1 MSEGLQAYAARQAA
15 TVGRRA
21 VPFARTPEWWV
32 PTGLPGVQA
41 NCLGCLG
48 EPCEENG
55 QDHGRGVALF
65 GEDRYVAAGCL
76 DGRVRCFDLQ
86 TGSQVWE
93 RRGDGSKVCH
103 VAASPDGMRLGAGT
117 ETGGCLLLDGRTGT
131 PLGQLP
137 KQESGAFWVCWSPD
151 ARFLATHTDT
161 GKLTVWDAHTHAA
174 ALELRE
180 ATDGGQNRGLDWSVL
195 GTIAGGR
202 REGSV
207 LEAWD
212 AASGN
217 RQFQIDSTT
226 GHAMSTAWSPDGRR
240 LAVGTWGGEL
250 FLVTAGGVREAS
262 KPAAHSHLLYCLV
275 WSPDGRLIA
284 SAGRDA
290 IRIWQA
296 DGLTKV
302 EEFSFPDI
310 GWSKGG
316 PYALRMAWARNGAFL
331 VTNGEDDVIR
341 LWDVRHLMPRPARSR
356 VAVPSNWVPSL
367 PEDDGH
373 GLGVIKVNHRG
384 TNYGPMP
391 TLALLPDACGM
402 LVGYSNS
409 TLGRWDL
416 RTGDEV
422 WTHESSVGMFI
433 AISADG
439 RYLAASWNWE
449 GQDHDVYI
457 HETEAGRQLQ
467 ICQGHTGQP
476 RKCCWSPDGRRVA
489 SCSVDRTV
497 RVWNRDSGQCLDVY
511 SGHQAIVRALAWSP
525 DGANFASGDEH
536 GVIRIWDAGSRH
548 QHTAWEPRHRRCV
561 LGLSWSPDSQA
572 LVATY
577 SDGRTLLLDAR
588 DGSVLRVLSETIGG
602 GCGACQPAWSP
613 DGRYLACAFR
623 NRCRQI
629 RLWDTRTWQ
638 ELPTFEFPELASW
651 TLAWSPNGAFLAS
664 SHYGNVFRFWDVR
677 HLHVRTPD
685 TVPSRRST
693 GPLSAE
699 LRSLP
704 DACVRLHGLGIDAPL
719 SLIRDLLAVIGG
731 RAVDS
736 PLRQLAPQLKPVA
749 ERRWPDAAR
758 LGVAAVILHDVPLP
772 GWQAAPDASGDDLA
786 EALSEALHGD
796 PVEPDPAA
804 APLALL
810 LKSCERLDPRL
821 LDLIE
826 LIGPLTLAADP
837 GLALRLLPRIENMPP
852 LADRQRALLGVRSR
866 VQGRAGCAT
875 GVAAGAD
882 RLIAGGVEMGSFG
895 AQRRHLLPT
904 QLALPK
910 IMLHAR
916 HVRGELLFRPREAA
930 EPPRQRPLV
939 ILLDVS
945 PPVFG
950 PVEATTRLAA
960 HTAARTLLDAGLS
973 AMLVTPTDAGPPMV
987 PIERPTDLAEI
998 WTRRSFTPADAPRLL
1013 ALAHALRATLP
1024 HEPGIPPL
1032 VLLLTHTWFGAD
1044 DDLPPISHL
1053 RGLFVQHPDHPNQP
1067 ALAAHCERHLCLP
1080 HSDLTSLTQQL
1091 AEVIL

>member
-1 MSEGLQAYAARQAA
+1 MPGTASETGNLTSPHGRDALCVWTPDGGALFVAGADGDVRLQLRKGRVIWHEHDALTPVLSLAASPNGQHVSVLHAAEVLIRSSANGRVSLRHQTQGNATFACWSPDSARLALGRPGDVRILNVRTGESLFLDVRQADVCTCGAWLHDGQLALGFEAGHVHLWNVEGNQRESDFLASRSPIGAVCPLRGTWPLAVVSGSVVEIWTAGNPPRRRDRLGHDEPVVRIDVHSPRGLVVTTTATNQMMLWCLGDGEPESCHLLDGGNGAVFSRDGELAVLGTDGGIRFYDTSPLRSAPAVDASLPEASPMSLDGYAAKQAA
-15 TVGRRA
+15 TVGRQA
-21 VPFARTPEWWV
+21 V
-32 PTGLPGVQA
+32 
-41 NCLGCLG
+41 
-48 EPCEENG
+48 
-55 QDHGRGVALF
+55 
-65 GEDRYVAAGCL
+65 
-76 DGRVRCFDLQ
+76 
-86 TGSQVWE
+86 E
-93 RRGDGSKVCH
+93 RR
-103 VAASPDGMRLGAGT
+103 
-117 ETGGCLLLDGRTGT
+117 
-131 PLGQLP
+131 
-137 KQESGAFWVCWSPD
+137 
-151 ARFLATHTDT
+151 
-161 GKLTVWDAHTHAA
+161 
-174 ALELRE
+174 
-180 ATDGGQNRGLDWSVL
+180 
-195 GTIAGGR
+195 
-202 REGSV
+202 
-207 LEAWD
+207 
-212 AASGN
+212 
-217 RQFQIDSTT
+217 
-226 GHAMSTAWSPDGRR
+226 
-240 LAVGTWGGEL
+240 
-250 FLVTAGGVREAS
+250 
-262 KPAAHSHLLYCLV
+262 
-275 WSPDGRLIA
+275 
-284 SAGRDA
+284 
-290 IRIWQA
+290 
-296 DGLTKV
+296 
-302 EEFSFPDI
+302 
-310 GWSKGG
+310 
-316 PYALRMAWARNGAFL
+316 
-331 VTNGEDDVIR
+331 
-341 LWDVRHLMPRPARSR
+341 ARSV

-367 PEDDGH
+367 PENDGH
-373 GLGVIKVNHRG
+373 GLGLTKVSGRSSSHLPG
-384 TNYGPMP
+384 
-391 TLALLPDACGM
+391 LALSPDASRMFVSYGDR
-402 LVGYSNS
+402 
-409 TLGRWDL
+409 TLGCWDL
-416 RTGDEV
+416 RSGAELWTYDQNVGDLV
-422 WTHESSVGMFI
+422 AVSP
-433 AISADG
+433 DG
-439 RYLAASWNWE
+439 QRLAASQV
-449 GQDHDVYI
+449 GHDVHI
-457 HETEAGRQLQ
+457 HETTTGRQLQ
-467 ICQGHTGQP
+467 VCQGHTRAP
-476 RKCCWSPDGRRVA
+476 HTCIWSPDSHRVA
-489 SCSVDRTV
+489 SCSDDHTV
-497 RVWNRDSGQCLDVY
+497 RIWDAVSGECLHVC
-511 SGHQAIVRALAWSP
+511 SGHKARIQALAWSP
-525 DGANFASGDEH
+525 AGSMIASGDDNGAIRLWSPDTGYEH
-536 GVIRIWDAGSRH
+536 AVWQPHS
-548 QHTAWEPRHRRCV
+548 V
-561 LGLSWSPDSQA
+561 LTSGLSWSSDSQA

-772 GWQAAPDASGDDLA
+772 GWQTPPDASGDDLA
-786 EALSEALHGD
+786 EALTEALHGN

-1053 RGLFVQHPDHPNQP
+1053 RGLFIQHPDHPNQP
-1067 ALAAHCERHLCLP
+1067 ALASHCERHLCLLP
-1080 HSDLTSLTQQL
+1080 GDLTSLSQQL